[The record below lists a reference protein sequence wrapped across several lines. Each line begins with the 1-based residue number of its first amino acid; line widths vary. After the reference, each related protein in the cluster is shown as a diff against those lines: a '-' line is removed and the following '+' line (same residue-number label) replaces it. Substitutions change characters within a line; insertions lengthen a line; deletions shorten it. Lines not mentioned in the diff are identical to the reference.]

1 MRDDGKKGQ
10 FVIDIDGKVLA
21 GMTYVWAGLNKIIV
35 DHTLADKSL
44 QGKNVGKQLV
54 HRAVLFGREKQIKIL
69 QLCPFASA
77 VFAKTTD
84 YKVEFYYIKSDSKIQ
99 LYRKW
104 LTQKNVLLRENSIR
118 RFFAKY
124 EVF

>member
-1 MRDDGKKGQ
+1 LRDDGKKGQ

-77 VFAKTTD
+77 VFAKKYPTIKLNFTTLNQIA
-84 YKVEFYYIKSDSKIQ
+84 KFNFI
-99 LYRKW
+99 
-104 LTQKNVLLRENSIR
+104 ENG
-118 RFFAKY
+118 
-124 EVF
+124 